1 MLLTKSGEHMLA
13 SSKSDVFSLFD
24 VVESFGPPFFGVR

>member
-13 SSKSDVFSLFD
+13 SSRNVVFSLFD
-24 VVESFGPPFFGVR
+24 VVDSFGPPFFRVR